1 VGHGYSDRYLLRV
14 IQQLSE
20 YKIMNRRTIHY
31 AMVGCIVALSA
42 AVVYAMIKLF
52 VMWQRVDASILV
64 INVVAF
70 AGLSGFMIY
79 LAKKDR
85 DLQEK
90 DLFRD

>member
-1 VGHGYSDRYLLRV
+1 MLRV
-14 IQQLSE
+14 IQQLCG

-52 VMWQRVDASILV
+52 VLSQRVDASILV

>member
-1 VGHGYSDRYLLRV
+1 
-14 IQQLSE
+14 
-20 YKIMNRRTIHY
+20 
-31 AMVGCIVALSA
+31 MVGCVVVLSA

-52 VMWQRVDASILV
+52 VLSQRVDASILV

-70 AGLSGFMIY
+70 AGVSGFMIY

-90 DLFRD
+90 DLFGD